1 MYLYAAT
8 ATISLRERNIYYIY
22 YIHVL
27 SGVLSVP
34 QGTLVCVWETFRL
47 RFFFDG
53 EACPDDNLKGILS
66 IHLKL
71 GKYIHSIKIWKSL
84 DFGIDW

>member
-1 MYLYAAT
+1 M
-8 ATISLRERNIYYIY
+8 S
-22 YIHVL
+22 
-27 SGVLSVP
+27 
-34 QGTLVCVWETFRL
+34 
-47 RFFFDG
+47 FFDG

-84 DFGIDW
+84 DFGIDWSRNGRVINDQLIITIFPNKENTKMLISRKPC